1 MPRLDGFGLLAQLKA
16 NPTYRE
22 IPVILLTSRA
32 GEKHRHLAR
41 QLWAAAYLTKPYYEQ
56 DLLATLEQC
65 VGSSR

>member
-32 GEKHRHLAR
+32 G
-41 QLWAAAYLTKPYYEQ
+41 
-56 DLLATLEQC
+56 
-65 VGSSR
+65 